1 VSASEPGQA
10 ARDTL
15 AGQDYAAFIRW
26 WEAKGYLTDLP
37 LDFSDAHD
45 AFASGMRAARD
56 LAAALK
62 PKPAPDGEPLTH
74 FFHCWR
80 FPDHH
85 ACAVAL
91 IERQQEENDALLV
104 GVAAAERKL
113 ADDVKPAPELA
124 DLRDLLDEIGVMAA
138 NAPEDGDSFG
148 VLEQIAM
155 RIAAADVPDSTPAAG
170 QWTVTELSAALDRFY
185 GWFTV
190 AGSGARV
197 QGQLLGAD
205 AGEFARVLHAGL
217 ESARAHRE

>member
-1 VSASEPGQA
+1 VSASEPTPGQA

-15 AGQDYAAFIRW
+15 AEQDYAAFIRW

-113 ADDVKPAPELA
+113 ADDVKPAPGLA
-124 DLRDLLDEIGVMAA
+124 DALEDFNFERNQVIELRAVVLDMARSIRA
-138 NAPEDGDSFG
+138 SMNGG
-148 VLEQIAM
+148 G
-155 RIAAADVPDSTPAAG
+155 RIARSEVIDWTTRAG
-170 QWTVTELSAALDRFY
+170 V
-185 GWFTV
+185 
-190 AGSGARV
+190 
-197 QGQLLGAD
+197 
-205 AGEFARVLHAGL
+205 EFDIYAEPGGDQ
-217 ESARAHRE
+217 